1 MRQANYVVTGMTKMC
16 VAFEIANGGFY
27 LFTFSFILQKLDA
40 NIFALLYFSDA
51 SSSGVCFPDHEAD
64 VFS

>member
-1 MRQANYVVTGMTKMC
+1 MTKMC
-16 VAFEIANGGFY
+16 VAFKIANGGFY